1 MATTQHF
8 SMPSPPSELVAAR
21 LMSRF
26 LVDPLSAEPEPRLA
40 DMSAEEEEAL
50 HAILATLGISE
61 GEVRTSDVARQRV
74 LDAISK
80 SIRARSLTPDVLEKA
95 GARLGNEGSLPDSL
109 YQIALDPRGPARLF
123 LELGEQRDAILN
135 VVRKANAVQHLSH
148 RGDSQIPEAMGQS
161 IFVRQ
166 MTPRK
171 SEPYAHI
178 AVMSRKGTQ
187 LQFESVW
194 RVFPSVVRV
203 LEGSTPLDL
212 LRAFVEHYG
221 VSFALPNR
229 PLTKF
234 IVQDAIPD
242 FPPGTNLMSYLV
254 NETGAVFAGV
264 HDGPELRAQ
273 GAFKRTPFGITEI
286 DFTFVV
292 NMTRY
297 ASDFHALAR

>member
-1 MATTQHF
+1 M
-8 SMPSPPSELVAAR
+8 
-21 LMSRF
+21 
-26 LVDPLSAEPEPRLA
+26 
-40 DMSAEEEEAL
+40 
-50 HAILATLGISE
+50 
-61 GEVRTSDVARQRV
+61 
-74 LDAISK
+74 
-80 SIRARSLTPDVLEKA
+80 
-95 GARLGNEGSLPDSL
+95 
-109 YQIALDPRGPARLF
+109 
-123 LELGEQRDAILN
+123 
-135 VVRKANAVQHLSH
+135 
-148 RGDSQIPEAMGQS
+148 
-161 IFVRQ
+161 
-166 MTPRK
+166 
-171 SEPYAHI
+171 
-178 AVMSRKGTQ
+178 
-187 LQFESVW
+187 
-194 RVFPSVVRV
+194 VRV